1 MPGND
6 AVFIFSYGIFNAVK
20 DTLTPKK
27 IGIILFVFFMEHLI
41 LYGGLRLYWDVP
53 NYIEQFK
60 YLMDPNS
67 KKFGVAANDFGL
79 YYQTII
85 KNAVLVIYQAYT
97 LYRKRKTAMDLSSE
111 GNPA

>member
-1 MPGND
+1 
-6 AVFIFSYGIFNAVK
+6 
-20 DTLTPKK
+20 
-27 IGIILFVFFMEHLI
+27 
-41 LYGGLRLYWDVP
+41 
-53 NYIEQFK
+53 
-60 YLMDPNS
+60 MDPNS